1 MFKDGKLESGS
12 QGKAEILLQQFS
24 SVFTQKIPG
33 PMPPVRNTVHN
44 SLTHIKIDT
53 KGTESLLSKVNIS
66 KAAGPD
72 QLPNH
77 VLKVCSF
84 ELAPAVTF
92 LFQKSIDVGVL
103 PGDWTNANVAPVFK
117 KGDRH
122 RAENYRPVSLTSVL
136 SKLLEHIVC
145 RAMLSH
151 FEQNNV
157 LTNLNHGFR
166 SGYSCETQLAI
177 TIDDLTR
184 NYGRNLQTDI
194 AILDFSKAFDT
205 VPHDRLLHKLDA
217 YGIRGDL
224 LLWTENFLCSR
235 KMRVVVDGV
244 FSSETDVISGVPQG
258 TVLGPIL
265 FLVMINDLP
274 DSVRSKVRLFA
285 DDCVLYN
292 IIKSIEDC
300 LSIQQ
305 DLKSLEKWAEDRGM
319 RFNAKKC
326 YIMSLR
332 KKISHFY
339 ELNNTIL
346 QEVNTN
352 PYLGLNIS
360 NYLKWSH
367 PINSVCKKASCTLGF
382 IRRNLYHCPQ
392 QTRHT
397 AYITLVRSV
406 LDYGSTI
413 WDPHLKCD
421 IEKLERIQRQ
431 GARFITNDYKSREVG
446 SMTKMLEELDLKPL
460 HQRRK
465 DLRLTFLYKI
475 VEGLVPAV
483 PSEDYLTPQRNK
495 RRITERTFT
504 DCVSTN
510 AVSKYVSNNSRC
522 FVIPQG
528 RTDVYNN
535 SFFVK
540 TITDWNRLDDNIVN
554 AKSLDQFKINLK
566 SQN

>member
-1 MFKDGKLESGS
+1 M
-12 QGKAEILLQQFS
+12 
-24 SVFTQKIPG
+24 
-33 PMPPVRNTVHN
+33 
-44 SLTHIKIDT
+44 
-53 KGTESLLSKVNIS
+53 
-66 KAAGPD
+66 
-72 QLPNH
+72 PNH

-184 NYGRNLQTDI
+184 NYDRNLQTDI
-194 AILDFSKAFDT
+194 AILDFSKA
-205 VPHDRLLHKLDA
+205 PHDRLLHKLEA

-292 IIKSIEDC
+292 IIKTIEDC
-300 LSIQQ
+300 ITIQK
-305 DLKSLEKWAEDRGM
+305 DLKSLEKWAEDWGM

-332 KKISHFY
+332 EKDIS
-339 ELNNTIL
+339 LL
-346 QEVNTN
+346 
-352 PYLGLNIS
+352 
-360 NYLKWSH
+360 
-367 PINSVCKKASCTLGF
+367 
-382 IRRNLYHCPQ
+382 
-392 QTRHT
+392 
-397 AYITLVRSV
+397 
-406 LDYGSTI
+406 
-413 WDPHLKCD
+413 
-421 IEKLERIQRQ
+421 
-431 GARFITNDYKSREVG
+431 
-446 SMTKMLEELDLKPL
+446 
-460 HQRRK
+460 
-465 DLRLTFLYKI
+465 
-475 VEGLVPAV
+475 
-483 PSEDYLTPQRNK
+483 
-495 RRITERTFT
+495 
-504 DCVSTN
+504 
-510 AVSKYVSNNSRC
+510 
-522 FVIPQG
+522 
-528 RTDVYNN
+528 
-535 SFFVK
+535 
-540 TITDWNRLDDNIVN
+540 
-554 AKSLDQFKINLK
+554 
-566 SQN
+566 